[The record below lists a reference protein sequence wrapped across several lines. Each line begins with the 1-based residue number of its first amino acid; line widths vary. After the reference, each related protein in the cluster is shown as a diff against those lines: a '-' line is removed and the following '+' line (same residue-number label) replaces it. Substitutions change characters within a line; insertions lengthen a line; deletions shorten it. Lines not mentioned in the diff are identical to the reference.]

1 MLDLDLDRQG
11 TPPRDAATLVL
22 VRDSPDDKLEV
33 FCVQRHAKSAFL
45 GGAIVFPGG
54 KVDAADLDPGW
65 ADHTTPPRPAPFAA
79 GPAEL
84 RALAVAACREALEEA
99 AILPVANRILSQE
112 ELVLLRAR
120 AKETSLLA
128 CLAALDLKVDLGA
141 LHPFARWV
149 TPTAETRRFDA
160 RFFIAVAPRGQ
171 QGAHDDRETT
181 ASFWEPPRET
191 LDRFE
196 AGVVWLAPPTH
207 RVLELLASASTS
219 DAAMGLAEHA
229 NLEPICPR
237 LVRHQVGDLDTMAL
251 VLPGDPQHDV
261 AEVRVPG
268 ASRYVLTGDKWLPGA
283 PPGRR

>member
-1 MLDLDLDRQG
+1 VLDLDLDRQG

-22 VRDSPDDKLEV
+22 VRDSPDSKLEV
-33 FCVQRHAKSAFL
+33 FCVQRHSKSTFL

-54 KVDAADLDPGW
+54 KVDTADLDPGW
-65 ADHTTPPRPAPFAA
+65 ADHATPPRPAPFAS

-99 AILPVANRILSQE
+99 AILPVANRTLSQE
-112 ELVLLRAR
+112 EVVLLRAR

-128 CLAALDLKVDLGA
+128 CLAAQDRKVDLGA
-141 LHPFARWV
+141 LHPLARWV

-196 AGVVWLAPPTH
+196 AGAVWLAPPTH
-207 RVLELLASASTS
+207 RVLELLASVSTI
-219 DAAMGLAEHA
+219 DAAMRLAEHA

-237 LVRHQVGDLDTMAL
+237 LVRHQDGDVDTMAL
-251 VLPGDPQHDV
+251 VLPGDPEHDV

-268 ASRYVLTGDKWLPGA
+268 ASRYLLTGDRWLPGA
-283 PPGRR
+283 PPGGR